1 MNEESKK
8 YMDDVMVDKAIGMAN
23 SSRANTSS
31 KAKPKVKKKTYRV
44 CKSSNKSFE
53 KEVRDMKD
61 FIGLFN
67 QVLLMILLF
76 MLIKIFS

>member
-31 KAKPKVKKKTYRV
+31 KAKPKVKKTYKV